1 MRRLAMAVLLALALA
16 ALTALSGCTSYYR
29 VTDPGTNRVYYT
41 TDVEKGRDGTVEFRD
56 ARTGNEVT
64 IQNSEVAKVT
74 KEEYETSRVGDGMQP

>member
-1 MRRLAMAVLLALALA
+1 MRRLAMAAVLASVLG
-16 ALTALSGCTSYYR
+16 ALSGCTSYYR

-41 TDVEKGRDGTVEFRD
+41 TDLERGHNGTIAFRD

-74 KEEYETSRVGDGMQP
+74 KEEYETSRVGNGMQP